1 MADLGLTEILNLVKA
16 GYRKKDIE
24 KMMKVAAETPEQ
36 PSGDS
41 DPSPSDDPSAAQG
54 TDPVPEADDKK
65 ADVTE
70 TDPEPQPEDY
80 KKLYEDLKKETD
92 DMKNTIKDL
101 QKKNNSANRDDSA
114 ADTTETDLLESFKNF
129 S

>member
-1 MADLGLTEILNLVKA
+1 MADLGLTEILSLVKA

-24 KMMKVAAETPEQ
+24 KMKEVVSETPEQ
-36 PSGDS
+36 PSGDPEPS
-41 DPSPSDDPSAAQG
+41 PSNDPSPAQV
-54 TDPVPEADDKK
+54 TDPVPEADKK
-65 ADVTE
+65 TEVTDP
-70 TDPEPQPEDY
+70 DPEPEPEDY

-101 QKKNNSANRDDSA
+101 QQKNNSANRDNSA

>member
-1 MADLGLTEILNLVKA
+1 MADLGLTEILSLVKA

-24 KMMKVAAETPEQ
+24 KMKEVAAETPEQ
-36 PSGDS
+36 PSGDPEPS
-41 DPSPSDDPSAAQG
+41 PSNDPSPAQV
-54 TDPVPEADDKK
+54 TDPVPEADKK
-65 ADVTE
+65 TEVTE
-70 TDPEPQPEDY
+70 DIPEPEAQDY

-101 QKKNNSANRDDSA
+101 QQKNNTANRDDLA
-114 ADTTETDLLESFKNF
+114 ADTTKSDLLASFRNF

>member
-1 MADLGLTEILNLVKA
+1 MADLGLTDIVSLVKA

-24 KMMKVAAETPEQ
+24 RMKEVAAEIPEQ
-36 PSGDS
+36 PSGDPEPS
-41 DPSPSDDPSAAQG
+41 PSNDPSPAQV
-54 TDPVPEADDKK
+54 TDPIPEADKK
-65 ADVTE
+65 TEVTE
-70 TDPEPQPEDY
+70 EIPEPEKVDY

-101 QKKNNSANRDDSA
+101 QQKNNTANRDDLT
-114 ADTTETDLLESFKNF
+114 ADTTESDLLAAFRNF